1 MNYTPHAHARW
12 PLASSRSTRR
22 ITPRMLDTRGAGAAA
37 AGRHVTLIAGR
48 QEHGSE
54 SGQRPRPRVSATA
67 STIPP
72 GSRSEA
78 LDRPR
83 QGLDRLDRQSLDLL
97 RHRAS
102 TQRFNRNSASRR
114 HTSHRT
120 GAEPAARPVAVR
132 RDRAV
137 GCFDRKLPRLCPG
150 IRAPRRRVPCAVR
163 QPLPLPLC
171 RTPAPTRRS
180 DAILTP
186 FPTTDAAG
194 DATCTRPSTP

>member
-1 MNYTPHAHARW
+1 MRTRGGLWPRAAR
-12 PLASSRSTRR
+12 PDTSRF
-22 ITPRMLDTRGAGAAA
+22 TPRMLDTRPTRA
-37 AGRHVTLIAGR
+37 VTLIAGR

-114 HTSHRT
+114 HTSHRA
-120 GAEPAARPVAVR
+120 GARCPAVAVR
-132 RDRAV
+132 RDLAV

-150 IRAPRRRVPCAVR
+150 TRAPRRRVPCAVR

>member
-1 MNYTPHAHARW
+1 MRVASG
-12 PLASSRSTRR
+12 LALVSPRQPRQSHPDRGVRPSTG
-22 ITPRMLDTRGAGAAA
+22 LDKALAGLT
-37 AGRHVTLIAGR
+37 GK
-48 QEHGSE
+48 
-54 SGQRPRPRVSATA
+54 A
-67 STIPP
+67 STY
-72 GSRSEA
+72 S
-78 LDRPR
+78 DK
-83 QGLDRLDRQSLDLL
+83 
-97 RHRAS
+97 AS

-114 HTSHRT
+114 HTSHRA

-150 IRAPRRRVPCAVR
+150 TRAPRRRVPCAVR

>member
-1 MNYTPHAHARW
+1 M
-12 PLASSRSTRR
+12 
-22 ITPRMLDTRGAGAAA
+22 DTRPTRA
-37 AGRHVTLIAGR
+37 VTLIAGR

-97 RHRAS
+97 RQSLDAALQQE
-102 TQRFNRNSASRR
+102 QRLPATHITPRR
-114 HTSHRT
+114 R
-120 GAEPAARPVAVR
+120 GARCPAVAVR
-132 RDRAV
+132 RDLAV

-150 IRAPRRRVPCAVR
+150 TRAPRRRVPCAVR

>member
-1 MNYTPHAHARW
+1 MRTRGGLWPRAAR
-12 PLASSRSTRR
+12 PDASRR
-22 ITPRMLDTRGAGAAA
+22 ACSMLDTRGAGAAA

-114 HTSHRT
+114 HTSHRA
-120 GAEPAARPVAVR
+120 GAEPAARPLRCVETSPWAASTGNYLACALGPGR
-132 RDRAV
+132 RAG
-137 GCFDRKLPRLCPG
+137 GC
-150 IRAPRRRVPCAVR
+150 RAPCVNPYRYPCAAL
-163 QPLPLPLC
+163 Q
-171 RTPAPTRRS
+171 RRH
-180 DAILTP
+180 AVPTP
-186 FPTTDAAG
+186 F
-194 DATCTRPSTP
+194 

>member
-1 MNYTPHAHARW
+1 MRTRGGLWPRAAR
-12 PLASSRSTRR
+12 PDTSR
-22 ITPRMLDTRGAGAAA
+22 PRMLDTRPTRA
-37 AGRHVTLIAGR
+37 VTLIAGR

-114 HTSHRT
+114 HTSHRA
-120 GAEPAARPVAVR
+120 GAEPAARPLRCVETSPWAASTGNYLACALGPGR
-132 RDRAV
+132 RAG
-137 GCFDRKLPRLCPG
+137 GC
-150 IRAPRRRVPCAVR
+150 RAPCVNPYRYPCAAL
-163 QPLPLPLC
+163 Q
-171 RTPAPTRRS
+171 RRH
-180 DAILTP
+180 AVPTP
-186 FPTTDAAG
+186 F
-194 DATCTRPSTP
+194 

>member
-1 MNYTPHAHARW
+1 MRTRGGLWPRAAR
-12 PLASSRSTRR
+12 PDASRR
-22 ITPRMLDTRGAGAAA
+22 ACSMLDTRGAGAAA

-97 RHRAS
+97 RQSLDAALQQEQRLTATHITPRRRGARCPARCGASRPRRWLLRQETTSPVPWDPGAAPARAVRRAS
-102 TQRFNRNSASRR
+102 TLTVTLVPHSSA
-114 HTSHRT
+114 
-120 GAEPAARPVAVR
+120 
-132 RDRAV
+132 D
-137 GCFDRKLPRLCPG
+137 
-150 IRAPRRRVPCAVR
+150 
-163 QPLPLPLC
+163 
-171 RTPAPTRRS
+171 
-180 DAILTP
+180 TP
-186 FPTTDAAG
+186 F
-194 DATCTRPSTP
+194 